1 MFAKNIKSI
10 KLFSLSLSISLFFA
24 SHVHALPWDVDMY
37 KQQSYKPG
45 ELARAPVEGTVPV
58 GFKPFTMTI
67 DEAEAQLENPV
78 LFSKDSV
85 IRGKRLYS
93 SNCTPCHGPSG
104 NAEGPVGPLMAVP
117 SLLTDFYKQKKD
129 GRIYGVIKIGGS
141 NMPRYGFKFS
151 EREHWDL
158 VNYIRFLQGRDVAG
172 LTRPVAAKK

>member
-1 MFAKNIKSI
+1 MFAKKFQLL
-10 KLFSLSLSISLFFA
+10 KQLSLSLGVCFFSVSQA
-24 SHVHALPWDVDMY
+24 HALPWDADMY

-45 ELARAPVEGTVPV
+45 ELARAPVHGTVPV
-58 GFKPFTMTI
+58 GYKPFTMTI

-93 SNCTPCHGPSG
+93 SNCTPCHGPS
-104 NAEGPVGPLMAVP
+104 ASADGPVSSLMAVP